1 MTEPLRDLVATRLTA
16 LCLNRRGRPRGL
28 TFDDHVVR
36 GGLILD
42 LAIGGALTLTDDAVE
57 MDHQRAAA
65 IGLADVAAQ
74 ADEGDGSLQDWL
86 DWGAPGF
93 DEWVGRLVLAGVW
106 QLRPWSPLRPFRS
119 YDDGDPARTEA
130 DRARGRTGE
139 PDADASQQTLAVLAV
154 GKVSAL
160 SGKLGEPPSW
170 VLAGLGEAQWA
181 AELVVDRLTELR
193 TQMRSNGHDLDGP
206 AIGDPG

>member
-1 MTEPLRDLVATRLTA
+1 VSDQLTDLAATRLAA

-42 LAIGGALTLTDDAVE
+42 LALCGALVHTEDAVE
-57 MDHQRAAA
+57 MDHERAAA
-65 IGLADVAAQ
+65 AGLADVAAQ

-86 DWGAPGF
+86 DWGALGF
-93 DEWVGRLVLAGVW
+93 DEWVGRLVQAGVW
-106 QLRPWSPLRPFRS
+106 RLLPWSPLRPFRS

-139 PDADASQQTLAVLAV
+139 PGAGASRQTLAVLAV

-160 SGKLGEPPSW
+160 SGKLGQPPSW

-181 AELVVDRLTELR
+181 GELVVERLTELR
-193 TQMRSNGHDLDGP
+193 SRMRTNGHALDGP
-206 AIGDPG
+206 AISDPG

>member
-1 MTEPLRDLVATRLTA
+1 MSDQLRDLAATRLAA

-42 LAIGGALTLTDDAVE
+42 LAVGGALTLTDDAVE

-65 IGLADVAAQ
+65 MGLADVAAQ

-86 DWGAPGF
+86 DWGALGF
-93 DEWVGRLVLAGVW
+93 DEWVGRLVYEEVW
-106 QLRPWSPLRPFRS
+106 RLRPWSPLRPFRS

-130 DRARGRTGE
+130 DRARGRSGE
-139 PDADASQQTLAVLAV
+139 PDAGASRQTLAVLAV
-154 GKVSAL
+154 GKVSSL
-160 SGKLGEPPSW
+160 SGELGEPPSW

-181 AELVVDRLTELR
+181 GELVVERLTELR
-193 TQMRSNGHDLDGP
+193 TRMGTNRHELDGP
-206 AIGDPG
+206 VIGDPG

>member
-1 MTEPLRDLVATRLTA
+1 MSDQLRDLVTTRLAA

-42 LAIGGALTLTDDAVE
+42 LALCGALVHTEDAVE
-57 MDHQRAAA
+57 MDHARAAA
-65 IGLADVAAQ
+65 HGLGDVAAQ

-86 DWGAPGF
+86 DRGELGF

-106 QLRPWSPLRPFRS
+106 RLRPWSPLRPFRS
-119 YDDGDPARTEA
+119 YDDGDPVRTGA
-130 DRARGRTGE
+130 DRSRTGE
-139 PDADASQQTLAVLAV
+139 HDTDASRQTLAVLAV

-160 SGKLGEPPSW
+160 SGKLGAPPSW

-181 AELVVDRLTELR
+181 AEVVVDRLTELR